1 MPGLAGKTSKSP
13 TLVARRRQGP
23 RLDLTLDLVQ
33 LGLDVVR
40 QRQVVNR
47 VPGAVIGDAERQR
60 SALEL
65 AVDDVLDRC
74 VGGDVHLLEGAGDDR
89 WFGVLLVGVDADAV
103 DPRLARRLQHAEAAS
118 ARNLE
123 QDVGLSGDLA
133 AGDVL
138 ALGRVGEVIRV
149 TDQHLD
155 RRVFHRR
162 RPLVAGDVVVNRRD
176 ADSTDRA
183 DHMLVLLGLALL
195 LEHAGDHAHHRA
207 CILLLEEKGL
217 DVGVLQVLAVGVR
230 SGAIDDREVNVGELA
245 GSVAEGRVRQD
256 ADPDHQVIVLGG
268 EVGQVRN
275 VVVAALGLDH
285 VALDLE
291 VGLGLLEAEVGEV
304 VEALV
309 VESADV
315 GDETDLVCLGRGG
328 AAAPTGATTGCQQH
342 QCHAGKAQELK
353 PRLTHTS
360 SPLQY
365 LTLLRDGRPDRAIV
379 ALLSGPCELGAM
391 QALEV
396 ISRKRDGGEHPP
408 GGLEFL
414 LNGYVRGLIP
424 DYQMAAWLM
433 AVCIRGMTRAETLA
447 LTQAMVKSGEVLDL
461 SSIPGIK
468 VDKHSTG
475 GVGDKVT
482 LIGPPLA
489 AACGVKVP
497 KLSGR
502 ALAHTGGTL
511 DKLESVPGLT
521 VDLDPDRFIR
531 QVREVGIA
539 VAAQSPHMVPAD
551 KLLYA
556 LRDVTATV
564 PSIPLIA
571 SSVMSKKIAAGADAI
586 VLDVKFGRGAFMP
599 DVASA
604 EQLAA
609 EMVQLGEGA
618 GRRTV
623 ALVTAMDNPLGRTVG
638 NALEVQEAL
647 DALAGQGDEELLEVS
662 LRVATEMCRLAGIS

>member
-1 MPGLAGKTSKSP
+1 
-13 TLVARRRQGP
+13 
-23 RLDLTLDLVQ
+23 
-33 LGLDVVR
+33 
-40 QRQVVNR
+40 
-47 VPGAVIGDAERQR
+47 
-60 SALEL
+60 
-65 AVDDVLDRC
+65 
-74 VGGDVHLLEGAGDDR
+74 
-89 WFGVLLVGVDADAV
+89 
-103 DPRLARRLQHAEAAS
+103 
-118 ARNLE
+118 
-123 QDVGLSGDLA
+123 
-133 AGDVL
+133 
-138 ALGRVGEVIRV
+138 
-149 TDQHLD
+149 
-155 RRVFHRR
+155 
-162 RPLVAGDVVVNRRD
+162 
-176 ADSTDRA
+176 
-183 DHMLVLLGLALL
+183 
-195 LEHAGDHAHHRA
+195 
-207 CILLLEEKGL
+207 
-217 DVGVLQVLAVGVR
+217 
-230 SGAIDDREVNVGELA
+230 
-245 GSVAEGRVRQD
+245 
-256 ADPDHQVIVLGG
+256 
-268 EVGQVRN
+268 
-275 VVVAALGLDH
+275 
-285 VALDLE
+285 
-291 VGLGLLEAEVGEV
+291 
-304 VEALV
+304 
-309 VESADV
+309 
-315 GDETDLVCLGRGG
+315 
-328 AAAPTGATTGCQQH
+328 
-342 QCHAGKAQELK
+342 
-353 PRLTHTS
+353 
-360 SPLQY
+360 
-365 LTLLRDGRPDRAIV
+365 
-379 ALLSGPCELGAM
+379 M

-408 GGLEFL
+408 EEIEFL
-414 LNGYVRGLIP
+414 LNGYLRGLIP

-461 SSIPGIK
+461 SGIPGIK

-564 PSIPLIA
+564 PSVPLIA

-604 EQLAA
+604 EELAT
-609 EMVQLGEGA
+609 EMVLLGEGA

-647 DALAGQGDEELLEVS
+647 DALAGKGDEELVQVALVVAREMCWLAEVEADPGDALRSGSGRNKFLQMLIAQGGKIEMGLPRAPVHIEVPSLGDGHVQSIDALEVG
-662 LRVATEMCRLAGIS
+662 LAGLELGVGRRKKEDHVDPAAGIVIEAAVGARVQVGQPLAIVHARSEELARSVIPRLQNAWKLSANEVKRPPHVLARVDKDGVTRA